1 MDKII
6 HIVIIIAILLLTIR
20 ILPDLVGGILTLLAV
35 VIQIALAILLIPIIG
50 TILFVVFGIG
60 LFVCMFIVVALL
72 G

>member
-20 ILPDLVGGILTLLAV
+20 ILPDIAGDLLTLIAAV
-35 VIQIALAILLIPIIG
+35 LQIALAILLIPIIG
-50 TILFVVFGIG
+50 TILFVGFDIG
-60 LFVCMFIVVALL
+60 LFVCMLIVVALL